1 MAVVR
6 CRRLQQL
13 TLIAASSRFLFAFTV
28 AALATNCDSRA
39 EMSIERYRP
48 GSAREVLGVPMGVVR
63 NAIAARLDSGVAPS
77 WASKDD
83 WIRVQRVYRAFGNA
97 PLWLEPGGLKD
108 RASALLAA
116 LREAEDHALNT
127 AAYPLDSVRQV
138 VETGGGAPNA
148 RPRALADADVLLTA
162 AYVAY
167 ATDMLIGQIDPK
179 TVSQAW
185 HIPART
191 TEVDS
196 ALVRTLQSVSM
207 KAGLAE
213 MVPQDSAYDLLKRE
227 YDRYRRIASSNG
239 WPALTREPTPA
250 ALASRLGAEGYVADS
265 TPPGVAQALRLFQ
278 ERHGL
283 TPDGR
288 LDKATLDALNVPA
301 IERVHQIASNLER
314 HRWLPRTLGT
324 RYIYVNVPAFH
335 LEAYDSGQKKLDMKI
350 VVGAEYDG
358 RATPVFSDSMEF
370 VVFRPYWNVP
380 PGIAEKEYFP
390 KYGTNL
396 PEGFETWTENGE
408 LRIRQRPGEKNALG
422 LVKFMFPNTF
432 NIYLHDTPE
441 KSLFNRTDRA
451 ASHGCIR
458 LEKPTELAEFVLGWP
473 RDSVVRA
480 MEGPPNRTV
489 KLPRRIPVYIVYFT
503 AYGRDGQLYF
513 GDDVY
518 DRDKPMDAKLDT
530 TITGPA
536 TRKPP
541 SRAGGLTI

>member
-1 MAVVR
+1 M
-6 CRRLQQL
+6 
-13 TLIAASSRFLFAFTV
+13 
-28 AALATNCDSRA
+28 
-39 EMSIERYRP
+39 
-48 GSAREVLGVPMGVVR
+48 
-63 NAIAARLDSGVAPS
+63 
-77 WASKDD
+77 
-83 WIRVQRVYRAFGNA
+83 
-97 PLWLEPGGLKD
+97 
-108 RASALLAA
+108 
-116 LREAEDHALNT
+116 
-127 AAYPLDSVRQV
+127 
-138 VETGGGAPNA
+138 
-148 RPRALADADVLLTA
+148 
-162 AYVAY
+162 
-167 ATDMLIGQIDPK
+167 
-179 TVSQAW
+179 
-185 HIPART
+185 
-191 TEVDS
+191 
-196 ALVRTLQSVSM
+196 
-207 KAGLAE
+207 
-213 MVPQDSAYDLLKRE
+213 
-227 YDRYRRIASSNG
+227 
-239 WPALTREPTPA
+239 
-250 ALASRLGAEGYVADS
+250 ADS
-265 TPPGVAQALRLFQ
+265 TPPSVAQALRLFK

-283 TPDGR
+283 TPNGR
-288 LDKATLDALNVPA
+288 VDEATLDALNVPA

-335 LEAYDSGQKKLDMKI
+335 LEAYDSGQKKLEMKI

-408 LRIRQRPGEKNALG
+408 VRLRQRPGEKNALG

-441 KSLFNRTDRA
+441 KSLFNRTERA

-458 LEKPTELAEFVLGWP
+458 LEKPTELAGFVLGWP

-530 TITGPA
+530 TLTTGPA
-536 TRKPP
+536 ARKPP